1 MNADEIKKY
10 HEQLQRQQIE
20 AVKKAALLKYLDKEA
35 RERLNMVKVAHPE
48 LAEKVELA
56 LFQAVQLGQ
65 ISGIITDI
73 QLKNILTEVTEKKQM
88 RILRK

>member
-1 MNADEIKKY
+1 MNAEEIKKY
-10 HEQLQRQQIE
+10 QEQLQQQQAE
-20 AVKKAALLKYLDKEA
+20 AVRKTALLKYMSKEA
-35 RERLNMVKVAHPE
+35 RERLNRIKVVRPE

-56 LFQAVQLGQ
+56 LLQAVQLGQ
-65 ISGIITDI
+65 IRDAVTDV